1 MADQH
6 ELGLYNAQI
15 VEALM
20 CSSMGKDKDTGME
33 VEKNYVNVRVRLMSH
48 QSKTGELTELEA
60 QPEVS
65 FRKYLVGKL
74 LEGKAGEITVN
85 QMRVLGGELFDATGF
100 DVFIEPTNK
109 KLEGRELQV
118 ICAVNE
124 TNPKYREWSIYSPG
138 AAAPKTPATKSAA
151 SALNARL
158 GIKPVV
164 KAKPAAKPATAAVGA
179 PEDFV

>member
-1 MADQH
+1 MADKY
-6 ELGLYNAQI
+6 ELGLYNAQV

-20 CSSMGKDKDTGME
+20 CSSTGTDKDTGME
-33 VEKNYVNVRVRLMSH
+33 VEKPYLNIRVRLVSH
-48 QSKTGELTELEA
+48 QSKTGEVTELEA

-65 FRKYLVGKL
+65 FRKYLSGGSM
-74 LEGKAGEITVN
+74 EGKGLDISLKQV
-85 QMRVLGGELFDATGF
+85 RSVGGTEFDAVGF
-100 DVFIEPTNK
+100 DAFLEPANK
-109 KLEGRELQV
+109 KLEGRDVQV
-118 ICAVNE
+118 LCSANDR
-124 TNPKYREWSIYSPG
+124 NPKYRNWEVYSPG
-138 AAAPKTPATKSAA
+138 SAAPKTPATKAVT